1 MGIGVARIFVW
12 VCTFFL
18 KKLTTFFKIKQIKR
32 SDMVTFSFSV
42 YTITEEGNRQG
53 EASQGGRSGSFDPAR
68 PGVAPSLDESPA

>member
-1 MGIGVARIFVW
+1 
-12 VCTFFL
+12 
-18 KKLTTFFKIKQIKR
+18 
-32 SDMVTFSFSV
+32 MVTFSFSV